1 MVALLAGIAPN
12 VPGFLHSVHV
22 LGGEPGIFTDIYPYA
37 WFTGVVIAAAVYV
50 MGMSI
55 RPGFGV
61 PVR

>member
-1 MVALLAGIAPN
+1 
-12 VPGFLHSVHV
+12 VHV

-37 WFTGVVIAAAVYV
+37 WFTGVVIAAVVYV
-50 MGMSI
+50 MGMRI

>member
-1 MVALLAGIAPN
+1 

-37 WFTGVVIAAAVYV
+37 WFTGVVIAATVYV
-50 MGMSI
+50 IGMRI